1 MALYHQHLVQ
11 GQTDHGGWMTGIAT
25 FNTSGDLPG
34 AHTAWTNAITALM
47 NGSGPGI
54 TGISPWLSPLVTIDR
69 AITYTV
75 DNVTGKKLARA
86 ETAINSAGTG
96 NTTTGVPQAAIV
108 INWTISGRSD
118 SGKVRM
124 WLPPFTFDAAEGGIP
139 THDALVAVQDGALAL
154 LQSLN
159 ASGYK
164 AQWVRRA
171 SLELIPISGFIVF
184 NKFSSIE
191 SRGYPPTVGNGNPD
205 RLEGSL
211 F

>member
-1 MALYHQHLVQ
+1 MAVWHEHLVA
-11 GQTDHGGWMTGIAT
+11 GQTDHGTWMTGIAT
-25 FNTSGDLPG
+25 FNASGDLPG
-34 AHTAWTNAITALM
+34 AHTAWVNAISALL

-54 TGISPWLSPLVTIDR
+54 TGISAWISPQITVDK

-75 DNVTGKKLARA
+75 SDVDGRKQARA
-86 ETAINSAGTG
+86 ETAINSVGTG
-96 NTTTGVPQAAIV
+96 NTVTGVPQAAIV
-108 INWTISGRSD
+108 INWTIAGRTD
-118 SGKVRM
+118 AGKVRM

-139 THDALVAVQDGALAL
+139 THDALVAVQNGALAL

-159 ASGYK
+159 TSGYK
-164 AQWVRRA
+164 AQWVRR
-171 SLELIPISGFIVF
+171 STHELFPISGFIVF